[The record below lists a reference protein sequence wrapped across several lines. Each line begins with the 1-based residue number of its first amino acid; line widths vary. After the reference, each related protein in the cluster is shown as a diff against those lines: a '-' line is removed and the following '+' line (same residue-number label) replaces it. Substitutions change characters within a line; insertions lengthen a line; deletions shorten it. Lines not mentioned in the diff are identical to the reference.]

1 LYWQTVEQQSI
12 PALAIVSAIVHNM
25 KKLILVILAIVFISC
40 NPFDEK
46 RVLDYKTELTD
57 LTLKIAEY
65 DNGTYDRDEIDE
77 FIIGAVRDLDIDLI
91 VKNWGKKNPSYSGFV
106 EENDSLII
114 FVNRSGSIIET
125 EKRIIYDL
133 NKKPRNFGNGKII
146 GASYKI
152 VQLDERWYYSE
163 VGFD

>member
-1 LYWQTVEQQSI
+1 
-12 PALAIVSAIVHNM
+12 M
-25 KKLILVILAIVFISC
+25 KKLILVILVIAFTSC

-57 LTLKIAEY
+57 LTSKIDEY

-77 FIIGAVRDLDIDLI
+77 FIIGDVRDLDIDLI
-91 VKNWGKKNPSYSGFV
+91 VKNSGKKNPSYSGLV

-125 EKRIIYDL
+125 EKRIIYDF
-133 NKKPRNFGNGKII
+133 NKKPRNFGNDNII

-163 VGFD
+163 LGFD

>member
-1 LYWQTVEQQSI
+1 
-12 PALAIVSAIVHNM
+12 
-25 KKLILVILAIVFISC
+25 
-40 NPFDEK
+40 
-46 RVLDYKTELTD
+46 LDYKTELTE
-57 LTLKIAEY
+57 LTSKIENY

-77 FIIGAVRDLDIDLI
+77 FIIGDVRDLDIDLI
-91 VKNWGKKNPSYSGFV
+91 VKNSGKKNPSYSGFI

-125 EKRIIYDL
+125 EKRIIYDF
-133 NKKPRNFGNGKII
+133 NQIPRNFGNDNII

-163 VGFD
+163 IGFD

>member
-1 LYWQTVEQQSI
+1 MTSKI
-12 PALAIVSAIVHNM
+12 
-25 KKLILVILAIVFISC
+25 
-40 NPFDEK
+40 DE
-46 RVLDYKTELTD
+46 YE
-57 LTLKIAEY
+57 
-65 DNGTYDRDEIDE
+65 NGTYDRDEIDE
-77 FIIGAVRDLDIDLI
+77 FIIGDVRDLDIDLI
-91 VKNWGKKNPSYSGFV
+91 IKNSGKKNPSYSGFV

-133 NKKPRNFGNGKII
+133 NKKPRNFGNDNII

-163 VGFD
+163 IGFD

>member
-1 LYWQTVEQQSI
+1 
-12 PALAIVSAIVHNM
+12 M
-25 KKLILVILAIVFISC
+25 KNLILLILAIVFISC

-46 RVLDYKTELTD
+46 RVLDYKTELTE
-57 LTLKIAEY
+57 LTSKIENY

-77 FIIGAVRDLDIDLI
+77 FIIGDVRDLDIDLI
-91 VKNWGKKNPSYSGFV
+91 VKNSGKKNPSYSGFI

-125 EKRIIYDL
+125 EKRIIYDF
-133 NKKPRNFGNGKII
+133 NQIPRNFGNDNII

-163 VGFD
+163 IGFD